1 MKRDVC
7 LLIPA
12 KNESDSI
19 SKLLPHI
26 QHVSSRIKEV
36 IIVVDDI
43 FDETLTIQNSI
54 TMNAFDI
61 FFCVSG
67 KSGIAAALQAGVKK
81 SSSPNIVICMAD
93 ELLPLLKLEQ
103 FVAKLDEGF
112 GLVSATR
119 YSLGGK
125 RYGGSWVGRSISR
138 IANLIL
144 FHVFR
149 FGLRDSTTG
158 MKAFQ
163 KQYWEKLSIDIDY
176 GGWAAAL
183 AVTRNAKKFK
193 IRVAEIPIISVDRI
207 FGGKSKFILR
217 AWALEYLRALK

>member
-43 FDETLTIQNSI
+43 FDETLTIQNLI
-54 TMNAFDI
+54 TVNEFDVL
-61 FFCVSG
+61 FCVSG
-67 KSGIAAALQAGVKK
+67 KSGVAAALHAGVEK

-103 FVAKLDEGF
+103 FVAKLDQGI

-119 YSLGGK
+119 YSLGGR
-125 RYGGSWVGRSISR
+125 RYGGSWIGRSISR
-138 IANLIL
+138 IVNLIL
-144 FHVFR
+144 YHVFR

-163 KQYWEKLSIDIDY
+163 KRYWEKLSTDIDY

-183 AVTRNAKKFK
+183 AMTRNAKKFK
-193 IRVAEIPIISVDRI
+193 IGVAEIPITSVDRI

-217 AWALEYLRALK
+217 AWALEYLRALT